1 MAIHIEEGD
10 MIMIEY
16 VFTIISMYVDV
27 HGRVCVCACVC
38 VCLRI
43 HMHITYESYPLSLD
57 ISIVTNMDECRLN
70 MDSTERNINRT

>member
-27 HGRVCVCACVC
+27 QYMGVCVCACVC
-38 VCLRI
+38 VFA
-43 HMHITYESYPLSLD
+43 HTYAHNL
-57 ISIVTNMDECRLN
+57 
-70 MDSTERNINRT
+70 

>member
-27 HGRVCVCACVC
+27 HGRVCVCVCVC
-38 VCLRI
+38 VFA
-43 HMHITYESYPLSLD
+43 HTYAHNL
-57 ISIVTNMDECRLN
+57 
-70 MDSTERNINRT
+70 

>member
-27 HGRVCVCACVC
+27 QYMGVCVCVRVCVFA
-38 VCLRI
+38 
-43 HMHITYESYPLSLD
+43 HTYAHNL
-57 ISIVTNMDECRLN
+57 
-70 MDSTERNINRT
+70 

>member
-27 HGRVCVCACVC
+27 QYMGVCVCACVC

-43 HMHITYESYPLSLD
+43 HMRITCESYPLSLD
-57 ISIVTNMDECRLN
+57 ITIVTNM
-70 MDSTERNINRT
+70 I